1 MADTGTE
8 KRSIQTRA
16 GDIVA
21 LANRAQKGDKSALPA
36 IREVLDDP
44 AMVDLLGGDLAKQAQ
59 LTLIEKFSTSNLLLR
74 ESLPRKLDNL
84 RRELG
89 GPAPTALEK
98 LVVDRIVACWLHLHH
113 LEHVYAQKDSMSLEL
128 GTYYEKSIG
137 QAQRRYLAAI
147 RCLALIRR
155 LAIPALQVNIARK
168 QQVNNCP
175 REKSPQGDSVPER
188 GA

>member
-1 MADTGTE
+1 
-8 KRSIQTRA
+8 
-16 GDIVA
+16 
-21 LANRAQKGDKSALPA
+21 
-36 IREVLDDP
+36 
-44 AMVDLLGGDLAKQAQ
+44 MVDALGGDLARQAQ
-59 LTLIEKFSTSNLLLR
+59 LTLVDKFSANNLLIK
-74 ESLPRKLDNL
+74 ESLPRKLEAL
-84 RRELG
+84 RREIG
-89 GPAPTALEK
+89 GPSPTPLER

-155 LAIPALQVNIARK
+155 LALPVLQVNIARK

-175 REKSPQGDSVPER
+175 QKT
-188 GA
+188 A